1 MRNLLYMSAFPFL
14 LFLTLGAAS
23 QEGFSLAYQYGDIV
37 IHTKLIKPL
46 AVGPV
51 KGFSISYTLPNSCG
65 EAWRKYFNYPNY
77 GISYHF
83 KSYGNPNILG
93 NSHSLTS
100 FLQISFLPKRKV
112 FDIGFVEY
120 TGIGY
125 FRKKYDPVSN
135 PTNHAISS
143 NMNIYADVR
152 IYSRIRVNPI
162 YMEYSLG
169 LNHISNG
176 LIKAP
181 NLGINTMSNSIALGY
196 ELEEQV
202 DQSLMTINKE
212 TFRHHHELWTFASSG
227 KKAVF
232 GVKEKNYYP
241 LNVSLNYSYA
251 LTIINKIGIGLDFIS
266 DPSLTDY
273 AKLCYNYEGNPSLNF
288 RCGINLHNEFI
299 FGKTGFYSCYGFY
312 PGKSEYYI
320 SQRYYKVGL
329 KYYLKNF
336 FGVVFLRAV
345 PLFRADVVELGIGY
359 RIRTKG

>member
-1 MRNLLYMSAFPFL
+1 MVTFPFL
-14 LFLTLGAAS
+14 LFLSFRVYS
-23 QEGFSLAYQYGDIV
+23 QENFSVAYQYGDIV

-46 AVGPV
+46 AIGPV
-51 KGFSISYTLPNSCG
+51 KGFSMRYTLPDSCG
-65 EAWRKYFNYPNY
+65 EAWRKYFNYPDY

-83 KSYGNPNILG
+83 KSYGNPDVLG
-93 NSHSLTS
+93 DSHSLTS
-100 FLQISFLPKRKV
+100 FLQISFLPKPKV
-112 FDIGFVEY
+112 LDIGFVEY

-135 PTNHAISS
+135 PANHAISS
-143 NMNIYADVR
+143 NLNIYADLR
-152 IYSRIRVNPI
+152 IYSRIRVKPI
-162 YMEYSLG
+162 YMEYSFG
-169 LNHISNG
+169 LSHVSNG

-181 NLGINTMSNSIALGY
+181 NLGINSMSNSIALGY

-202 DQSLMTINKE
+202 DHSKMTRHKE
-212 TFRHHHELWTFASSG
+212 TFRHNNELWTFASFG

-232 GVKEKNYYP
+232 GAEEKKYYP

-251 LTIINKIGIGLDFIS
+251 VTIINKIGIGVDFIN

-273 AKLCYNYEGNPSLNF
+273 AKLCYNYEGRPSINF
-288 RCGINLHNEFI
+288 RYGINWHNEFI

-359 RIRTKG
+359 RIRTK